1 MAGQEDQ
8 SDWLPKPPPPR
19 PARRD
24 EAISAALRKFDGD
37 EQTASAHE
45 RPKRSWASAHRPQVA
60 AFASAMLL
68 VIVGIPAAY
77 IGLQNAP
84 PERELP
90 PVPKEK
96 APATAVPQAADSAAV
111 PTANPPEVLSRAE
124 VVTPTLSK
132 DQKESTPV
140 AARSEAVT
148 QD

>member
-1 MAGQEDQ
+1 MAAQEDQ
-8 SDWLPKPPPPR
+8 SAWLPKPPPPR

-45 RPKRSWASAHRPQVA
+45 RPKRSWASTHRPQVA

-90 PVPKEK
+90 PVPAQRGKPPSHPAVATPQSPRAQSAET
-96 APATAVPQAADSAAV
+96 APAAPEPAA
-111 PTANPPEVLSRAE
+111 
-124 VVTPTLSK
+124 
-132 DQKESTPV
+132 
-140 AARSEAVT
+140 
-148 QD
+148 